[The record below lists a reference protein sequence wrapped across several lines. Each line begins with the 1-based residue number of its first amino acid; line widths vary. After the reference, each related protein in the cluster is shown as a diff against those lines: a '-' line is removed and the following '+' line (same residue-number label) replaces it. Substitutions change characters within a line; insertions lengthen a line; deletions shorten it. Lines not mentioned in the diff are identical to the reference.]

1 MKVGEKVV
9 SYNDI
14 TKTKGDIYKILGFE
28 CASINEPNY
37 WWVNFDTMDI
47 RSRYQEQEAGEVE
60 RMHSQGYHRIC
71 DCGTRTWVYTKK

>member
-1 MKVGEKVV
+1 MLFR
-9 SYNDI
+9 S
-14 TKTKGDIYKILGFE
+14 FE

-71 DCGTRTWVYTKK
+71 DCGTKTWVYTKKQKLIEGKKQDE